1 MSLFKERA
9 SNAKKVIALQNEI
22 FSLKNQLKQKPAPAD
37 CPDCSEL
44 ESMLQEALS
53 KVESISGELKSI
65 KSDLKKS
72 RSEVTRL
79 NKKLSSLSND
89 S

>member
-9 SNAKKVIALQNEI
+9 NNAKKVIALQNEI
-22 FSLKNQLKQKPAPAD
+22 FSLKNQLNQKSAPAD
-37 CPDCSEL
+37 CPDCL
-44 ESMLQEALS
+44 KIESALKEALL
-53 KVESISGELKSI
+53 KVDALSAELKST

-79 NKKLSSLSND
+79 NKKVSSLSND
-89 S
+89 L